1 MDTALI
7 GILEKLGAGAGIIVV
22 LIILGLLVPRW
33 VVNDLKRENA
43 DLKAALK
50 TERERGDANVAA
62 LQANR
67 DAISALRAGI
77 QIGLE
82 QRANP
87 EGPP

>member
-22 LIILGLLVPRW
+22 LIICRLLVPYW
-33 VVNDLKRENA
+33 AYAALKQENN
-43 DLKAALK
+43 DLKAALR

-67 DAISALRAGI
+67 DAMSALRTGI

-82 QRANP
+82 QRAKP